1 VLSTFKLLSK
11 EEKGHAVML
20 IGKYDGIEIHR
31 KEKIIYVNFLVQY
44 MVISTCRVNGGLRDD
59 LEGIVNHQLCEPSGH
74 DRKILSSIAES
85 PLDYL
90 KSVCKKHGLS
100 SEKIALLGTA
110 ANMNYAAV
118 ESQEYRGLNIVAI
131 STGGVEI
138 NAGRAGDPA
147 GIYEKDGK
155 FISAKGEVDEPHG
168 TINTIIIMNKELSDG
183 AMVRSLVT
191 ASEAKAAALQELVV
205 NSRYSCG
212 LATGTGTDQL
222 GIASRLTG
230 EIPLTSAGKHTKL
243 GELIG
248 LAVKKSVKKA
258 LALQNSLT
266 PQSQRS
272 AKIHLE
278 RFGIDKESMI
288 EKICSFLNE
297 EKSKLV
303 EKNFVNINRDS
314 VTVAATSA
322 LVHLRDKIDWGILP
336 ENCLPEI
343 FSSYGAQ
350 LSASISG
357 KFERIGYYRECLS
370 REQMGICN
378 HAFTNFVC
386 KSFAV
391 GFNEKWE

>member
-1 VLSTFKLLSK
+1 
-11 EEKGHAVML
+11 ML

-31 KEKIIYVNFLVQY
+31 KEKIIYVNFLVQHR
-44 MVISTCRVNGGLRDD
+44 VISTCGVNGGLRDD
-59 LEGIVNHQLCEPSGH
+59 IEGIANHQLCEPLGH
-74 DRKILSSIAES
+74 ERKARMSMAES
-85 PLDYL
+85 PVDYL
-90 KSVCKKHGLS
+90 KSVFEKQGLT
-100 SEKIALLGTA
+100 SEKRALLGTA

-118 ESQEYRGLNIVAI
+118 ESQEYRGLNVVAI
-131 STGGVEI
+131 STGGVAT

-147 GIYEKDGK
+147 TIYEEDGK
-155 FISAKGEVDEPHG
+155 FISTKGEVDEPCG
-168 TINTIIIMNKELSDG
+168 TINTIIIINKELTHG
-183 AMVRSLVT
+183 AMVRSIVT
-191 ASEAKAAALQELVV
+191 ASEAKAAALQELAV

-212 LATGTGTDQL
+212 LATGTGTDQV

-248 LAVKKSVKKA
+248 LTVKKSVKKT
-258 LALQNSLT
+258 LALQDSLT

-278 RFGIDKESMI
+278 RFGIDKKSMMG
-288 EKICSFLNE
+288 KICSFLNE
-297 EKSKLV
+297 EKSKLL
-303 EKNFVNINRDS
+303 EKNFVTINRDS

-322 LVHLRDKIDWGILP
+322 LVHLRDKIEWGILP

-350 LSASISG
+350 LSATISG
-357 KFERIGYYRECLS
+357 KFERVGYYRECLS
-370 REQMGICN
+370 REHMGICN
-378 HAFTNFVC
+378 HTFTNFIC
-386 KSFAV
+386 KSFAL

>member
-1 VLSTFKLLSK
+1 
-11 EEKGHAVML
+11 ML

-31 KEKIIYVNFLVQY
+31 NEKIIYVNFLVPHR
-44 MVISTCRVNGGLRDD
+44 VISTCRVNGGLRDD
-59 LEGIVNHQLCEPSGH
+59 LEGIVNHQSCEPSGH
-74 DRKILSSIAES
+74 DRKTLRSTAEN
-85 PLDYL
+85 PFDYL
-90 KSVCKKHGLS
+90 KPVCEKHELS
-100 SEKIALLGTA
+100 LEKRAFLGTA
-110 ANMNYAAV
+110 ANMNNAAV
-118 ESQEYRGLNIVAI
+118 ESQKYRGLEVVAV

-147 GIYEKDGK
+147 VVYEKDGK

-168 TINTIIIMNKELSDG
+168 TINTIIIINKELTHG

-191 ASEAKAAALQELVV
+191 AAEAKAVALQELAV

-212 LATGTGTDQL
+212 LATGTGTDQV

-230 EIPLTSAGKHTKL
+230 EIPLTGAGKHVKL

-248 LAVKKSVKKA
+248 LTVKKSIKRT

-266 PQSQRS
+266 PQSQCS

-278 RFGIDKESMI
+278 RFGIDKKSMR
-288 EKICSFLNE
+288 EKICGFLDE
-297 EKSKLV
+297 EQSKLL
-303 EKNFVNINRDS
+303 ENNFENINRDS
-314 VTVAATSA
+314 VTVAATVA
-322 LVHLRDKIDWGILP
+322 LVHLRDKIAWGILP

-350 LSASISG
+350 LSASVSG

-370 REQMGICN
+370 QEQMGISS
-378 HAFTNFVC
+378 HTFINFIC
-386 KSFAV
+386 KSFAL
-391 GFNEKWE
+391 GFNEKWEYAHLS

>member
-1 VLSTFKLLSK
+1 
-11 EEKGHAVML
+11 ML
-20 IGKYDGIEIHR
+20 IGEYDGIEIHR
-31 KEKIIYVNFLVQY
+31 KEKIIYVNFLVQHR
-44 MVISTCRVNGGLRDD
+44 VISTCGVNGGLRDD
-59 LEGIVNHQLCEPSGH
+59 LEGIANHQLCEPSGH
-74 DRKILSSIAES
+74 DRKVLTSIAES
-85 PLDYL
+85 PVDYL
-90 KSVCKKHGLS
+90 KSVFEKYELS
-100 SEKIALLGTA
+100 PEKRALLGTA

-118 ESQEYRGLNIVAI
+118 ESQEYRGLKVVAI
-131 STGGVEI
+131 STGGVET

-147 GIYEKDGK
+147 NIYEKDGK

-168 TINTIIIMNKELSDG
+168 TINTIIIINKELTNG

-191 ASEAKAAALQELVV
+191 AAEAKAAALQELAV

-212 LATGTGTDQL
+212 LATGTGTDQV

-248 LAVKKSVKKA
+248 LTVKKSVKKT
-258 LALQNSLT
+258 LALQDSLT

-278 RFGIDKESMI
+278 RFGIDKKSMM
-288 EKICSFLNE
+288 EKICRFLNE
-297 EKSKLV
+297 EQSKLLK
-303 EKNFVNINRDS
+303 KNFVNINRDS

-322 LVHLRDKIDWGILP
+322 LVHLRDKIEWGILP

-378 HAFTNFVC
+378 HTFTNFIC
-386 KSFAV
+386 KSFAL

>member
-1 VLSTFKLLSK
+1 
-11 EEKGHAVML
+11 ML

-31 KEKIIYVNFLVQY
+31 KEKILYVNFLVQHR
-44 MVISTCRVNGGLRDD
+44 VISTCGVNGGLRDD
-59 LEGIVNHQLCEPSGH
+59 LDGIANHQLCEPLGH
-74 DRKILSSIAES
+74 DRKGLKIIAES
-85 PLDYL
+85 PFDYL
-90 KSVCKKHGLS
+90 KSVCEKYGLS
-100 SEKIALLGTA
+100 PEKRALLGTA

-118 ESQEYRGLNIVAI
+118 ESQEYRGLQVVAI
-131 STGGVEI
+131 STGGVKT

-147 GIYEKDGK
+147 TMYEKDGK
-155 FISAKGEVDEPHG
+155 FISTEGEVDEPHG
-168 TINTIIIMNKELSDG
+168 TINTIIIINKELTHG
-183 AMVRSLVT
+183 AMVRSLIT
-191 ASEAKAAALQELVV
+191 ASEAKTAALQGLAV

-212 LATGTGTDQL
+212 LATGTGTDQV

-230 EIPLTSAGKHTKL
+230 EIPLTGAGKHTKL

-248 LAVKKSVKKA
+248 LTVKNSIKRT
-258 LALQNSLT
+258 LALQDSLT

-272 AKIHLE
+272 AKVHLE

-288 EKICSFLNE
+288 EKICSFLDE
-297 EKSKLV
+297 EKSKLLK
-303 EKNFVNINRDS
+303 KNFATINSDS
-314 VTVAATSA
+314 ITVAATAA
-322 LVHLRDKIDWGILP
+322 LVHLRDKIEWGILP

-357 KFERIGYYRECLS
+357 KFERVGYYRESLS

-378 HAFTNFVC
+378 HTFTDFIC
-386 KSFAV
+386 KSFAL

>member
-1 VLSTFKLLSK
+1 
-11 EEKGHAVML
+11 ML
-20 IGKYDGIEIHR
+20 IGEYDGFEIHR
-31 KEKIIYVNFLVQY
+31 KEKILYANFLAPHR
-44 MVISTCRVNGGLRDD
+44 VISTCRVNGGLRDD
-59 LEGIVNHQLCEPSGH
+59 LDGIINHQLCEPSGH

-85 PLDYL
+85 PVDYL
-90 KSVCKKHGLS
+90 KSVCEKYGLS
-100 SEKIALLGTA
+100 PEKMALLGTA

-118 ESQEYRGLNIVAI
+118 ESQEYRGLKVVVI
-131 STGGVEI
+131 STGGVKT

-147 GIYEKDGK
+147 NIYEKDGK
-155 FISAKGEVDEPHG
+155 FISTKGEVDEPHG
-168 TINTIIIMNKELSDG
+168 TINTIIIMNKELTHG

-191 ASEAKAAALQELVV
+191 ASEAKTAALQELVV

-212 LATGTGTDQL
+212 LATGTGTDQV
-222 GIASRLTG
+222 GVASRLTG

-248 LAVKKSVKKA
+248 LTIKKSVKKT
-258 LALQNSLT
+258 LALQDSLT

-278 RFGIDKESMI
+278 RFGVDKKSMI

-297 EKSKLV
+297 EKSKLLA
-303 EKNFVNINRDS
+303 KNFATINRDS
-314 VTVAATSA
+314 LTVAATAA

-357 KFERIGYYRECLS
+357 KFERVGYYRECLS
-370 REQMGICN
+370 REPMGISN
-378 HAFTNFVC
+378 HTFTDFIC
-386 KSFAV
+386 KSFAL

>member
-1 VLSTFKLLSK
+1 
-11 EEKGHAVML
+11 ML

-31 KEKIIYVNFLVQY
+31 KEKIIYVNFLAPHR
-44 MVISTCRVNGGLRDD
+44 VISTCRVNGGLRDD
-59 LEGIVNHQLCEPSGH
+59 LEGIANHQLCEPTGH
-74 DRKILSSIAES
+74 NRKALMSIAES

-90 KSVCKKHGLS
+90 KSVCEKYGLS
-100 SEKIALLGTA
+100 SEKRALLGTA

-118 ESQEYRGLNIVAI
+118 ESQEYRGLKVVAI

-147 GIYEKDGK
+147 NLYEQDGK
-155 FISAKGEVDEPHG
+155 FISANGEVDEPRG
-168 TINTIIIMNKELSDG
+168 TINTIIIMNKELTHG

-191 ASEAKAAALQELVV
+191 ASEAKTAALQELAV

-212 LATGTGTDQL
+212 LATGTGTDQI
-222 GIASRLTG
+222 GIVSRLTG

-248 LAVKKSVKKA
+248 LTVKKSVKKT

-278 RFGIDKESMI
+278 RFGIDKKSMR

-297 EKSKLV
+297 EKSKLL

-322 LVHLRDKIDWGILP
+322 LVHLRDKIEWGILP

-357 KFERIGYYRECLS
+357 KFERVGYYRECLS
-370 REQMGICN
+370 HEQMGLCN
-378 HAFTNFVC
+378 QTFTNFIC
-386 KSFAV
+386 KAFAL